1 MPFISKNTKTSNIYR
16 ETILHLQLSQMQRE
30 LIMPNLMG
38 YINGG
43 DIPPETQPLDIL
55 LIEDNPGDARIVEL
69 LLEESDLPQCNI
81 VNCQTLG
88 EGVNALMKKDF
99 DVVLLDL
106 SLPDSRGFETLQRL
120 ISAKPD
126 VNVVV
131 MTGYT
136 DKALGLNAVKAGA
149 QDFLMKGGFDA
160 EILTK
165 TLRYAIERKNVLIK
179 LAAATRAR
187 EVAEESARMKEQFIA
202 SISHEMRTPMNA
214 IYGMSNLLAQTK
226 LDSEQRSYIDSVRQS
241 SEILLGVINDI
252 LEISTLQNGKMSF
265 ESKDFDLHELMFNL
279 VNVMQYK
286 KDEKPLEFQLNID
299 PSVSVTLKG
308 DKLRL
313 NQILFN
319 IVGNAVKFT
328 DEGMVKI
335 DVQLAEDHQD
345 SIILRFIV
353 QDTGIGMPADKVD
366 TIFESFTRIRTKD
379 RIYEGTGLGLAI
391 VKNLVHLQEGRV
403 WAESELGKGSTM
415 FIELPFGKSQTV
427 VTIEKPMVETS
438 QYQDSKKRIFHLL
451 LVEDH
456 KMNQI
461 VARKTLERQFDNIT
475 IQIAENG
482 KECLEVLKKG
492 NTFDII
498 LMDIQM
504 PIMDGTETVAY
515 IRQYMP
521 ELKTPILAMTAHA
534 NISKDNSFKNFGFD
548 DFVLKPFEPE
558 QFFEKIHRYLDECK
572 K

>member
-1 MPFISKNTKTSNIYR
+1 MDI
-16 ETILHLQLSQMQRE
+16 QLN
-30 LIMPNLMG
+30 MPNLMG

-43 DIPPETQPLDIL
+43 EVSAETQPLHIL

-69 LLEESDLPQCNI
+69 LLEESDLPECKI
-81 VNCQTLG
+81 INCQTLG

-149 QDFLMKGGFDA
+149 QDFLTKGGFDA

-299 PSVSVTLKG
+299 PSVSSILKG

-335 DVQLAEDHQD
+335 DVQLVKNQGET
-345 SIILRFIV
+345 IILRFVV

-366 TIFESFTRIRTKD
+366 TIFESFTRIRTKE

-391 VKNLVHLQEGRV
+391 VKNLVQLQEGRV
-403 WAESELGKGSTM
+403 WAESELGKGSKM
-415 FIELPFGKSQTV
+415 FIELPFGKSQTSL
-427 VTIEKPMVETS
+427 TLEKNIEEPP
-438 QYQDSKKRIFHLL
+438 QYQDSKKREFHLL

-482 KECLEVLKKG
+482 KECLDILKKG
-492 NTFDII
+492 GSFDII

-504 PIMDGTETVAY
+504 PIMDGTETVAH
-515 IRQYMP
+515 IREFMP

-548 DFVLKPFEPE
+548 DYVLKPFEPE
-558 QFFEKIHRYLDECK
+558 QFFEKIHRYLNK
-572 K
+572 SF

>member
-1 MPFISKNTKTSNIYR
+1 MFQELNI
-16 ETILHLQLSQMQRE
+16 
-30 LIMPNLMG
+30 PNHSSF
-38 YINGG
+38 INGE
-43 DIPPETQPLDIL
+43 ETSSDTHPLSIL
-55 LIEDNPGDARIVEL
+55 LIEDNPGDARIVEI
-69 LLEESDLPQCNI
+69 LLEESDLPQCHI
-81 VNCQTLG
+81 THCQTLG
-88 EGVNALMKKDF
+88 EGVNRLLENDF

-149 QDFLMKGGFDA
+149 QDFLTKGGFDA
-160 EILTK
+160 DILTK

-214 IYGMSNLLAQTK
+214 IYGMSNLLAQTT
-226 LDSEQRSYIDSVRQS
+226 LDVEQRSFIDSVRQS

-252 LEISTLQNGKMSF
+252 LEISTLQNSKMSF
-265 ESKDFDLHELMFNL
+265 ESKNFDLHELMFNL

-286 KDEKPLEFQLNID
+286 KDEKPLEFQLSID
-299 PSVSVTLKG
+299 PSVPTILNG

-319 IVGNAVKFT
+319 IVGNSVKFT
-328 DEGMVKI
+328 DEGIVKI
-335 DVQLAEDHQD
+335 DVQTIDNQ
-345 SIILRFIV
+345 SNIVIVRFDV
-353 QDTGIGMPADKVD
+353 TDTGIGIPEDKVD

-391 VKNLVHLQEGRV
+391 VKNLVQLQNGRV
-403 WAESELGKGSTM
+403 WAESALGKGTNM
-415 FIELPFGKSQTV
+415 VIELPFNKVNTNV
-427 VTIEKPMVETS
+427 IIEKTVAPP
-438 QYQDSKKRIFHLL
+438 QYHESKKRTFRLL

-456 KMNQI
+456 KINQI
-461 VARKTLERQFDNIT
+461 VARKTLERQFENII

-482 KECLEVLKKG
+482 KECLEILKKG
-492 NTFDII
+492 NVFDII

-504 PIMDGTETVAY
+504 PIMDGTETIAY
-515 IRQYMP
+515 IREYIP
-521 ELKTPILAMTAHA
+521 HIKTPILAMTAHA
-534 NISKDNSFKNFGFD
+534 NISKDDSFKTYGFD
-548 DFVLKPFEPE
+548 DYVLKPFEPE
-558 QFFEKIHRYLDECK
+558 PFFEKIHYYLNTNSGS
-572 K
+572 

>member
-1 MPFISKNTKTSNIYR
+1 
-16 ETILHLQLSQMQRE
+16 
-30 LIMPNLMG
+30 MG

-43 DIPPETQPLDIL
+43 EVSAETQPLHIL

-69 LLEESDLPQCNI
+69 LLEESDLPECKI
-81 VNCQTLG
+81 INCQTLG

-149 QDFLMKGGFDA
+149 QDFLTKGGFDA

-299 PSVSVTLKG
+299 PSVSSILKG

-335 DVQLAEDHQD
+335 DVQLVKNQGDT
-345 SIILRFIV
+345 IILRFVV

-366 TIFESFTRIRTKD
+366 TIFESFTRIRTKE

-391 VKNLVHLQEGRV
+391 VKNLVQLQEGRV
-403 WAESELGKGSTM
+403 WAESELGKGSKM
-415 FIELPFGKSQTV
+415 FIELPFGKSQTSL
-427 VTIEKPMVETS
+427 TLEKNIEEPP
-438 QYQDSKKRIFHLL
+438 QYQDSKKREFHLL

-482 KECLEVLKKG
+482 KECLDILKKG
-492 NTFDII
+492 GSFDII

-504 PIMDGTETVAY
+504 PIMDGTETVAH
-515 IRQYMP
+515 IREFMP

-548 DFVLKPFEPE
+548 DYVLKPFEPE
-558 QFFEKIHRYLDECK
+558 QFFEKIHRYLNK
-572 K
+572 SF

>member
-1 MPFISKNTKTSNIYR
+1 MDI
-16 ETILHLQLSQMQRE
+16 QLN
-30 LIMPNLMG
+30 MPNLMG

-43 DIPPETQPLDIL
+43 EVSSETQPLHIL

-69 LLEESDLPQCNI
+69 LLEESDLPECKI

-88 EGVNALMKKDF
+88 DGVNALMKKDF

-149 QDFLMKGGFDA
+149 QDFLTKGGFDA

-252 LEISTLQNGKMSF
+252 LEISTLQNGKMDF

-299 PSVSVTLKG
+299 PSVSSILKG

-335 DVQLAEDHQD
+335 DIHLVENQGDI
-345 SIILRFIV
+345 IILRFVV
-353 QDTGIGMPADKVD
+353 QDTGIGIPADKVD
-366 TIFESFTRIRTKD
+366 TIFESFTRIRTKE

-391 VKNLVHLQEGRV
+391 VKNLVQLQEGKV
-403 WAESELGKGSTM
+403 WAESELGKGSKM
-415 FIELPFGKSQTV
+415 FIELPFGKSQTSLSLEKN
-427 VTIEKPMVETS
+427 IEEPP
-438 QYQDSKKRIFHLL
+438 QYEDSKKREFHLL

-482 KECLEVLKKG
+482 KECLEILKKG
-492 NTFDII
+492 GTFDII

-515 IRQYMP
+515 IREFMP
-521 ELKTPILAMTAHA
+521 ELETPILAMTAHA

-548 DFVLKPFEPE
+548 DYVLKPFEPE
-558 QFFEKIHRYLDECK
+558 QFFEKIHRYLNK
-572 K
+572 NF

>member
-1 MPFISKNTKTSNIYR
+1 
-16 ETILHLQLSQMQRE
+16 MQRE
-30 LIMPNLMG
+30 LVMPNFMG

-43 DIPPETQPLDIL
+43 DISPETQPLHIL

-69 LLEESDLPQCNI
+69 LLEESDLPQCHI

-160 EILTK
+160 DLLTK

-226 LDSEQRSYIDSVRQS
+226 LDGEQRSYIDSVRQS

-265 ESKDFDLHELMFNL
+265 EYKDFDLHELMFNL

-299 PSVSVTLKG
+299 PSVSATLKG

-328 DEGMVKI
+328 DDGMVKI
-335 DVQLAEDHQD
+335 DVQLAENHKDT
-345 SIILRFIV
+345 IVLRFIV
-353 QDTGIGMPADKVD
+353 QDTGIGMPEDKVD

-403 WAESELGKGSTM
+403 WATSELGKGTTM
-415 FIELPFGKSQTV
+415 FIELPFGKSQTSV
-427 VTIEKPMVETS
+427 SIEKPIAETI
-438 QYQDSKKRIFHLL
+438 QYQDSKKRTFHLL

-482 KECLEVLKKG
+482 KECLEIL
-492 NTFDII
+492 NTGQVFDII

-558 QFFEKIHRYLDECK
+558 QFFEKIHRYLDK
-572 K
+572 SNGFNN

>member
-1 MPFISKNTKTSNIYR
+1 MVQAFNIP
-16 ETILHLQLSQMQRE
+16 THI
-30 LIMPNLMG
+30 G
-38 YINGG
+38 YING
-43 DIPPETQPLDIL
+43 DFPPLDALPLNIL
-55 LIEDNPGDARIVEL
+55 LIEDNPGDARIVEI
-69 LLEESDLPQCNI
+69 LLEESDLP
-81 VNCQTLG
+81 NCKICHVQTLA
-88 EGVNALMKKDF
+88 EGVSALLEKDF

-160 EILTK
+160 ELLTK

-214 IYGMSNLLAQTK
+214 IYGMSNLIAQTK
-226 LDSEQRSYIDSVRQS
+226 LDVEQRSYIDSVRQS

-252 LEISTLQNGKMSF
+252 LEISTLQNGGMSF
-265 ESKDFDLHELMFNL
+265 DSKDFDLHELMFNL

-286 KDEKPLEFQLNID
+286 KDEKPLEFQLHID
-299 PSVSVTLKG
+299 PSVPMTLKG

-328 DEGMVKI
+328 DEGVVRI
-335 DVQLAEDHQD
+335 DVQLIENQKDA
-345 SIILRFIV
+345 ILVRFKV
-353 QDTGIGMPADKVD
+353 KDTGIGIPKEKVD

-391 VKNLVHLQEGRV
+391 VKNLVQLQDGRV
-403 WAESELGKGSTM
+403 WAESALGEGTTM
-415 FIELPFGKSQTV
+415 FIELPFSKSQGV
-427 VTIEKPMVETS
+427 VIVEKAATDTP
-438 QYQDSKKRIFHLL
+438 QYYDSKDRSFRLL

-461 VARKTLERQFDNIT
+461 VARKTLERQFGNIT

-482 KECLEVLKKG
+482 KECLEILRKG
-492 NTFDII
+492 SVFDII

-504 PIMDGTETVAY
+504 PIMDGTETIAY
-515 IRQYMP
+515 IRENMP
-521 ELKTPILAMTAHA
+521 EMKTPVLAMTAHA
-534 NISKDNSFKNFGFD
+534 NISKDNSFKNYGFD
-548 DFVLKPFEPE
+548 DYVLKPFEPE
-558 QFFEKIHRYLDECK
+558 QFFEKIHLYLNKSEQNQK
-572 K
+572 

>member
-1 MPFISKNTKTSNIYR
+1 MVQELNIPSH
-16 ETILHLQLSQMQRE
+16 I
-30 LIMPNLMG
+30 G
-38 YINGG
+38 YING
-43 DIPPETQPLDIL
+43 DSPTLDVQPLHIL
-55 LIEDNPGDARIVEL
+55 LIEDNPGDARIVEI
-69 LLEESDLPQCNI
+69 LLEESDLP
-81 VNCQTLG
+81 NCQIYHFQTLA
-88 EGVNALMKKDF
+88 EGVSALMEKEF

-160 EILTK
+160 ELLTK

-214 IYGMSNLLAQTK
+214 IYGMSNLLAQTI
-226 LDSEQRSYIDSVRQS
+226 LDIEQRSYIDSVRQS

-252 LEISTLQNGKMSF
+252 LEISTLQNGGMSF
-265 ESKDFDLHELMFNL
+265 DYKDFDLHELMFNL

-286 KDEKPLEFQLNID
+286 KDEKPLEFQLSID
-299 PSVSVTLKG
+299 PSVSTILKG

-328 DEGMVKI
+328 DEGIVKI
-335 DVQLAEDHQD
+335 DVQLVENQKD
-345 SIILRFIV
+345 IMTVRFV
-353 QDTGIGMPADKVD
+353 VKDTGIGIPKGKVD

-391 VKNLVHLQEGRV
+391 VKNLVQLQNGRV
-403 WAESELGKGSTM
+403 WAESEIGNGTTM
-415 FIELPFGKSQTV
+415 FIELPFGKAQGTV
-427 VTIEKPMVETS
+427 VAEKVATDTP
-438 QYQDSKKRIFHLL
+438 QYFDSKDRTFRLL

-461 VARKTLERQFDNIT
+461 VARKTLERQFGNIT

-482 KECLEVLKKG
+482 KECLEILQKG
-492 NTFDII
+492 LIFDII

-504 PIMDGTETVAY
+504 PIMDGTETIAY
-515 IRQYMP
+515 IREFMP
-521 ELKTPILAMTAHA
+521 TMKTPVLAMTAHA
-534 NISKDNSFKNFGFD
+534 NISKDNSFKNYGFD
-548 DFVLKPFEPE
+548 DYVLKPFEPE
-558 QFFEKIHRYLDECK
+558 QFFEKIHRYLNKSAEFQK
-572 K
+572 

>member
-1 MPFISKNTKTSNIYR
+1 MVQELNIPN
-16 ETILHLQLSQMQRE
+16 HLGFM
-30 LIMPNLMG
+30 
-38 YINGG
+38 NGG
-43 DIPPETQPLDIL
+43 NTATEVHPLQIL
-55 LIEDNPGDARIVEL
+55 LIEDNPGDARIVEI
-69 LLEESDLPQCNI
+69 LLEESDLP
-81 VNCQTLG
+81 NCKIFHYQTLG
-88 EGVNALMKKDF
+88 EGVNALTEHDF

-160 EILTK
+160 ELLTK

-252 LEISTLQNGKMSF
+252 LEISTLQNSKMTF
-265 ESKDFDLHELMFNL
+265 ESKDFDLYELMFNL

-286 KDEKPLEFQLNID
+286 KDEKPLEFQLYID
-299 PSVSVTLKG
+299 PSVPALLKG

-328 DEGMVKI
+328 DKGMVKI
-335 DVQLAEDHQD
+335 DVYIVEDQSHT
-345 SIILRFIV
+345 IVTRFV
-353 QDTGIGMPADKVD
+353 VKDTGIGIPKEKVD

-391 VKNLVHLQEGRV
+391 VKNLVQLQNGRV
-403 WAESELGKGSTM
+403 WAESDLGEGTTM
-415 FIELPFGKSQTV
+415 FIELPLGKVQ
-427 VTIEKPMVETS
+427 ETS
-438 QYQDSKKRIFHLL
+438 PVEKVEIAPPQYQGSKDRTFHLL

-461 VARKTLERQFDNIT
+461 VARKTLEREFGNIT

-482 KECLEVLKKG
+482 KECLQILRQGQV
-492 NTFDII
+492 FDII

-504 PIMDGTETVAY
+504 PIMDGTETIAY
-515 IRQYMP
+515 IREHMP
-521 ELKTPILAMTAHA
+521 ELKTPVLAMTAHA
-534 NISKDNSFKNFGFD
+534 NISKDNSFKNYGFD
-548 DFVLKPFEPE
+548 DFVLKPFEPK
-558 QFFEKIHRYLDECK
+558 QFFEKIHLYLDK
-572 K
+572 KSDFEK